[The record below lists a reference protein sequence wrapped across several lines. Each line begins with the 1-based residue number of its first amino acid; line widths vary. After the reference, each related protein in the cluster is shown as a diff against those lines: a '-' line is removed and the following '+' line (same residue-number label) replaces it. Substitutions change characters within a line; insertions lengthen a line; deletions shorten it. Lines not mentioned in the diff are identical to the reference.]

1 MKPLRLI
8 FLAMIL
14 NAAATG
20 RTLAATND
28 FAEGSRLYRAGQ
40 FPEAAAAFQKAAAA
54 RPASG
59 TLINLGLAEWQRG
72 HAGTAILAWEQ
83 AQWIDPLDA
92 RVAGNLKFARNV
104 AQVDEPKLKWFETA
118 STRLPPNAWVWLM
131 GANLWLTVGLLV
143 LPGIFRCRKSG
154 WHQTLAALAFGGF
167 LFCLTANVGVASRT
181 QIGIVRHK
189 NAPLLLTPTQA
200 GERIATLTAGEPGRR
215 LRTRGNYYFI
225 RTAGATGWIAREEFG
240 LICGE

>member
-1 MKPLRLI
+1 MF
-8 FLAMIL
+8 FLAV
-14 NAAATG
+14 NFAGATPADN
-20 RTLAATND
+20 L
-28 FAEGSRLYRAGQ
+28 FAQGIKAYQAGQ
-40 FPEAAAAFQKAAAA
+40 FPEAAAAFQKSAAA

-83 AQWIDPLDA
+83 ARWINPLDT
-92 RVAGNLKFARNV
+92 RVAGDLKFARSV

-118 STRLPPNAWVWLM
+118 STHLPPNAWVWLA
-131 GANLWLTVGLLV
+131 GVNLWLTVGLLV
-143 LPGIFRCRKSG
+143 LPDIFRRRKSG

-189 NAPLLLTPTQA
+189 NAPLLLTPTQV
-200 GERIATLTAGEPGRR
+200 GERIATLAAGEPGRR

-225 RTAGATGWIAREEFG
+225 RTAVATGWIAREEFG
-240 LICGE
+240 LIGGD